1 MNNFVILPI
10 LIPLLTGIFLIFLT
24 RKVNVQ
30 RVVSLISAII
40 SIVIAF
46 SLVIEVKTD
55 GIQVLQASNWDA
67 PFGISIVADMLSA
80 LLVLVT
86 SIIVFS
92 VLIYSFKHIDADRE
106 KFFYYPLV
114 QFLIVGVNGAFLTGD
129 IFNLFVF
136 FEVML
141 MSSYV
146 LLVIGGTKIQLRET
160 IKYLLVNVI
169 ASALFVVAVA
179 LLYSVVG
186 TLNIADISQRIAEVE
201 QPAIIT
207 VIAILFLVVFG
218 LKGAI
223 FPLYVWMPGS
233 YYAPPI
239 PILALFG
246 ALLTKVG
253 IYSILRTF
261 TTLFYHQPEY
271 THSIMLYLSIL
282 TIIFGC
288 IGVMAYMDVK
298 KIIIYNIVVA
308 IGVILFGISVMNTE
322 AIAGSVMYTLHDML
336 IKSALFLLIGI
347 MIAKTGTSNI
357 KRMGGLIHHNP
368 LLGWMFFI
376 AAISLAGVPPFSGFA
391 GKLMII
397 QGAFKGGHYAGGLI
411 VLFSSLIVL
420 YSVMRIFI
428 YAFWGEKKEY
438 DLTAEQ
444 KKDNRFLMLP
454 IGILI
459 AVSIA
464 YGIGTEAVY
473 TYVSDAVQVLMNPS
487 DYIQAVL
494 KEG

>member
-46 SLVIEVKTD
+46 TLVIEVKTD

-239 PILALFG
+239 PILALC
-246 ALLTKVG
+246 
-253 IYSILRTF
+253 YS
-261 TTLFYHQPEY
+261 PK
-271 THSIMLYLSIL
+271 THS
-282 TIIFGC
+282 
-288 IGVMAYMDVK
+288 
-298 KIIIYNIVVA
+298 
-308 IGVILFGISVMNTE
+308 
-322 AIAGSVMYTLHDML
+322 
-336 IKSALFLLIGI
+336 
-347 MIAKTGTSNI
+347 
-357 KRMGGLIHHNP
+357 
-368 LLGWMFFI
+368 
-376 AAISLAGVPPFSGFA
+376 
-391 GKLMII
+391 
-397 QGAFKGGHYAGGLI
+397 
-411 VLFSSLIVL
+411 
-420 YSVMRIFI
+420 
-428 YAFWGEKKEY
+428 
-438 DLTAEQ
+438 
-444 KKDNRFLMLP
+444 
-454 IGILI
+454 
-459 AVSIA
+459 
-464 YGIGTEAVY
+464 
-473 TYVSDAVQVLMNPS
+473 
-487 DYIQAVL
+487 
-494 KEG
+494 